1 VTPDEYRRA
10 GSLFDRIRLLPEA
23 ERAAALDA
31 ACPEDCALRIWVTGM
46 LAADR
51 RLTGDSFLERGAVQD
66 AARLVNDTSQLPA
79 PGTVIRNYRLG
90 AQIGAGGM
98 GVVYEALDLR
108 LDRRVAVK
116 VLPLHTAAEKEER
129 VQRFQRE
136 ARAASLLNHPNM
148 VAIYDAEFEQG
159 WCYIAMEFV
168 QGKTLRQAMQAE
180 GRPLDAA
187 SILDLITQAA
197 AALSAAHRADIVH
210 RDIKPENIMLSDD
223 GFVKLLDFGLAKL
236 REAETGPS
244 QLTRTGTLAGTVYY
258 LSPEQVMG
266 EQAGPGSDLFSLGVV
281 AYELA
286 TGVRPFDG
294 PTDGAVFNAILH
306 SMPRLPS
313 AVRPGLGAD
322 LDGLIMRLLEKDPE
336 LRFQTARDLRSSC
349 LRLSRDHIT
358 LHTAK
363 PAPKPWLPVALLLAV
378 LAIVVLWLGRP
389 LPAPRVLRVVQITRD
404 GLPKEFF
411 VNDGK
416 RLYYA
421 SGKANTELKMYQVST
436 RGGDPVPM
444 SLPAG
449 LVPFD
454 ISTDGSALLLG
465 QFSKEPGSLL
475 TLWEAAAL
483 GGPLRRIADLQ
494 ANDARWSP
502 KGDEIVYCAIT
513 QLRIARADG
522 SESRLV
528 ADVPGDEILYPDWS
542 PDGRLLRFTL
552 LRKNV
557 SSLWEVWPD
566 GTHLHQLFAT
576 GGDQRQEGDWTADG
590 KYFLFSSNKDLWA
603 LPRRRSL
610 SPWRQPAAV
619 RLTEGPLQV
628 DRPQPG
634 PGGRRI
640 FFRGRL
646 DRGELVR
653 YDQKAAAWVPY
664 LHGLPAMQLNFSR
677 DGKWITYTSYPDT
690 SVWRCAADGTN
701 RVQLTAPPLVA
712 RNPRWSPDGTQIA
725 FYGNNLPGKPARL
738 FVIPATGGAVREL
751 SHGEAGPNGDEDGNW
766 FPDGR
771 KMVFGAQGGDHLA
784 GSEQL
789 LPLRILDLKTGRTTA
804 LPGSE
809 GLWSARLSP
818 DGRWVAA
825 LGFPQPGL
833 WLYNLATNQRKK
845 LNIVGASWPSWSP
858 DSQYLYFADTSFH
871 RVRISDG
878 KLENIA
884 RLDGLKV
891 ADGTFGWVGIAP
903 DGSLISTRD
912 AGSTEIYA
920 LDWDTP

>member
-1 VTPDEYRRA
+1 M
-10 GSLFDRIRLLPEA
+10 SEA
-23 ERAAALDA
+23 ERPAALDA
-31 ACPEDCALRIWVTGM
+31 ACPGDSALRAWVVSM
-46 LAADR
+46 LEADR
-51 RLTGDSFLERGAVQD
+51 QLTGDSFLERGAVQD

-116 VLPLHTAAEKEER
+116 VLPLHPATEKEER

-168 QGKTLRQAMQAE
+168 QGKTLRQTMLAGA
-180 GRPLDAA
+180 RPLDAG
-187 SILDLITQAA
+187 SILDLISQAA

-236 REAETGPS
+236 REPETAPS
-244 QLTRTGTLAGTVYY
+244 PLTRPGNLAGTIHY
-258 LSPEQVMG
+258 LSPEQVLG

-294 PTDGAVFNAILH
+294 PTDGAVFNAILN
-306 SMPRLPS
+306 STPRLPS
-313 AVRPGLGAD
+313 AVRLGLGTD
-322 LDGLIMRLLEKDPE
+322 LDALIMRLLEKDPE

-358 LHTAK
+358 LQTAK
-363 PAPKPWLPVALLLAV
+363 QAPGRKPIVLGALALLAA
-378 LAIVVLWLGRP
+378 LAIILLWLGRP
-389 LPAPRVLRVVQITRD
+389 LPPPRILRVVQITRD

-421 SGKANTELKMYQVST
+421 SGKANSEVKMYQVSA

-444 SLPAG
+444 PLPAG
-449 LVPFD
+449 MVPLD
-454 ISTDGSALLLG
+454 VSSDGSKLLLG
-465 QFSKEPGSLL
+465 QFSKFPGSLL
-475 TLWEAAAL
+475 TLWEAPAL
-483 GGPLRRIADLQ
+483 GGTRRRIGDLQ
-494 ANDARWSP
+494 AGDARWSP
-502 KGDEIVYCAIT
+502 KGDEIVYCAVT

-522 SESRLV
+522 SGSRLV
-528 ADVPGDEILYPDWS
+528 AELPADEIRYPGWS

-552 LRKNV
+552 LNKNV
-557 SSLWEVWPD
+557 HSLWEVWPD
-566 GTHLHQLFAT
+566 GTHLRELFPGSA
-576 GGDQRQEGDWTADG
+576 GEPRQEGSWTSDG
-590 KYFLFSSNKDLWA
+590 KYFLFVSLQLGRDLWA
-603 LPRRRSL
+603 LPSRRPL
-610 SPWRQPAAV
+610 SPWRAPAEV
-619 RLTEGPLQV
+619 RLTEGPLQA
-628 DRPQPG
+628 DRPQAAPD
-634 PGGRRI
+634 GRRI

-653 YDQKAAAWVPY
+653 FDPKAGQWFPY
-664 LHGLPAMQLNFSR
+664 LHGLPGMQLSYSP
-677 DGKWITYTSYPDT
+677 DGKSIAYSAYPDT
-690 SVWRCAADGTN
+690 SLWRCASDGSN

-712 RNPRWSPDGTQIA
+712 RNPRWSPDGTQIV
-725 FYGNNLPGKPARL
+725 FYGGLPGKPARL
-738 FVIPATGGAVREL
+738 YLAPAAGGAVRQL
-751 SHGEAGPNGDEDGNW
+751 THGEAGTDGDEDGNF
-766 FPDGR
+766 FPDGNA
-771 KMVFGAQGGDHLA
+771 MLFGANQGSQH
-784 GSEQL
+784 QL
-789 LPLRILDLKTGRTTA
+789 LPLRVMNLKTGSATA

-818 DGRWVAA
+818 DGKWVAA
-825 LGFPQPGL
+825 LGFPQTFL
-833 WLYNLATNQRKK
+833 WLYNLATHERRQ
-845 LNIVGASWPSWSP
+845 LTSMGASWPSWSP
-858 DSQYLYFADTSFH
+858 DSEYVYFSGSSFQ

-878 KLENIA
+878 KHEHVA
-884 RLDGLKV
+884 RLDGLKA
-891 ADGTFGWVGIAP
+891 ADGTYGWVAIAP
-903 DGSLISTRD
+903 DGSLLSTRD
-912 AGSTEIYA
+912 AGSTEIYG
-920 LDWDTP
+920 LDWETP